1 MSIRR
6 SFQWAAALAL
16 TVASGAACCQD
27 SDALRGE
34 GLSFN
39 ERPAWQE
46 RLDRIGR
53 HGLPFVRLREN
64 RESKL
69 VFGMHQ
75 KGYVGVF
82 LQPRSN
88 TAP

>member
-6 SFQWAAALAL
+6 SLQWTAALAL
-16 TVASGAACCQD
+16 AMASGAARCEESASLQEQE
-27 SDALRGE
+27 LT
-34 GLSFN
+34 FN

-53 HGLPFVRLREN
+53 HGLSFIRLRQN
-64 RESKL
+64 RDSRL
-69 VFGMHQ
+69 VVGMHP

>member
-1 MSIRR
+1 MSMRR
-6 SFQWAAALAL
+6 SLHWAAALAL

-34 GLSFN
+34 KLSFT

-53 HGLPFVRLREN
+53 HGLRFVRLREN
-64 RESKL
+64 RDSKL
-69 VFGMHQ
+69 VFGMHP

-82 LQPRSN
+82 LQPRSS
-88 TAP
+88 TAL

>member
-1 MSIRR
+1 MSIHR
-6 SFQWAAALAL
+6 SFSCAAALILAM
-16 TVASGAACCQD
+16 ASGAACCEESASLHEQE
-27 SDALRGE
+27 LT
-34 GLSFN
+34 FN

-53 HGLPFVRLREN
+53 HGLSFIRLREN
-64 RESKL
+64 RDSKL
-69 VFGMHQ
+69 VVGMHP

-88 TAP
+88 SAP

>member
-1 MSIRR
+1 MSMRR
-6 SFQWAAALAL
+6 SFQWTAALAL
-16 TVASGAACCQD
+16 TMASGAACCQD
-27 SDALRGE
+27 NDALRGE
-34 GLSFN
+34 NLAFS

-53 HGLPFVRLREN
+53 HGLSFMRLREN
-64 RESKL
+64 RGSKL
-69 VFGMHQ
+69 VFGMHP

-88 TAP
+88 AAP

>member
-16 TVASGAACCQD
+16 TAASGAACCQD
-27 SDALRGE
+27 SDAMRGE
-34 GLSFN
+34 SLAFN

-53 HGLPFVRLREN
+53 HGMSFVRLREN

-69 VFGMHQ
+69 VFGMHP

>member
-16 TVASGAACCQD
+16 TVASGAACCQE
-27 SDALRGE
+27 SDALRDD

-69 VFGMHQ
+69 VFGMHP